1 MMELTKGDLLIL
13 DETEIVYGVIEKTEY
28 NNNTYVLFVNIDNPE
43 DVLIRIEKR
52 DEAKFALNPLKDVEE
67 FDYALKLFSE
77 KLN

>member
-1 MMELTKGDLLIL
+1 M
-13 DETEIVYGVIEKTEY
+13 
-28 NNNTYVLFVNIDNPE
+28 LFVNIDNPE

>member
-13 DETEIVYGVIEKTEY
+13 DETEIVYGIIEKTEY